1 MSKLSKRTEMQIMD
15 EERSK
20 NTTTIVSTMAYLV
33 FVPCAAV
40 VAGLPG
46 FLFTTGMFGMDFEAN
61 MILYVAV
68 TAVTA
73 FLLLSAYSNAATG
86 RYFKLWSGDTGR
98 KARAKMAGIQKREG
112 KKGSKDTRY
121 SDIES
126 ATQMESKAFA
136 LGKNNIIFVLLSL
149 TMAFVVCKPMMMD
162 FPQVNYVIST
172 ISPAVFLAW
181 WSTYEQ

>member
-1 MSKLSKRTEMQIMD
+1 MQIMD

-33 FVPCAAV
+33 FAPCAAV

-46 FLFTTGMFGMDFEAN
+46 FLFTTGMFGMEFEAN

-68 TAVTA
+68 TAITA
-73 FLLLSAYSNAATG
+73 VLLLNAYSNAATG

-98 KARAKMAGIQKREG
+98 KARAKAAGIQAREG

-121 SDIES
+121 NDIES

-136 LGKNNIIFVLLSL
+136 LGKNNIIFVPGARFIASNIDINCYLTAAIFLHLFVQVDNQLILS
-149 TMAFVVCKPMMMD
+149 MIAKHCV
-162 FPQVNYVIST
+162 
-172 ISPAVFLAW
+172 
-181 WSTYEQ
+181 E